1 MVLCC
6 LEERLAE
13 LETYASK
20 CAVTTTTTTTLLDQR
35 LASTPI
41 REPNQALR
49 AVLNKGHNQESQRQ
63 CSTAQVV
70 PG

>member
-13 LETYASK
+13 PETYASK
-20 CAVTTTTTTTLLDQR
+20 CAVTTTPTTLLDQR

-49 AVLNKGHNQESQRQ
+49 AVLSKGHNQESQRQ